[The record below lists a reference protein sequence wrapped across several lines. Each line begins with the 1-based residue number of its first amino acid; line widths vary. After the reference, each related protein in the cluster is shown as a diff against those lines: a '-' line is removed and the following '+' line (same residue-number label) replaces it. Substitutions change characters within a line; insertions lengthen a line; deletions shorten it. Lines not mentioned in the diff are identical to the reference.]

1 MCTSPSVFLFISSWF
16 HPNLTRHQA
25 EAELA
30 NCDEGIYLLR
40 PRMQGELIG
49 NSYSLDVK

>member
-1 MCTSPSVFLFISSWF
+1 MGNLLLSYSWF
-16 HPNLTRHQA
+16 HPELTRHQA

-40 PRMQGELIG
+40 PCTA
-49 NSYSLDVK
+49 SVDATVASTFSLDVK